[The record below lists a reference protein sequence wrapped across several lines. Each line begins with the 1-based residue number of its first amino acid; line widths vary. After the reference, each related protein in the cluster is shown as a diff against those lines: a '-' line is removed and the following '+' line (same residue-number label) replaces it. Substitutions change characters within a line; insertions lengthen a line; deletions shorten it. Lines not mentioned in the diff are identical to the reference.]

1 MSSKLEI
8 LNCNKNSVVAPGF
21 LIIGLVPEGTFTN
34 TPIPEGIPKVALP
47 LQRTVEEG
55 TSPHPATTKEEE
67 EYVVEVIDSEDK
79 FDVFDQILS
88 LEAFP
93 GVLGSPS
100 SAQSDPRQE
109 SADTSSD
116 IGVQCK

>member
-8 LNCNKNSVVAPGF
+8 LNCNKNSVAAPSF
-21 LIIGLVPEGTFTN
+21 LITGLVPEGTFAN
-34 TPIPEGIPKVALP
+34 TPIPEGIPKVAPP

-55 TSPHPATTKEEE
+55 TSSHPATTKEEE
-67 EYVVEVIDSEDK
+67 EYVVEVIGSKDK

-88 LEAFP
+88 PEAFP

-100 SAQSDPRQE
+100 SAQSNPRHE
-109 SADTSSD
+109 STDTFSD
-116 IGVQCK
+116 MGIQRR